1 MTSDTK
7 IGLLLGLVF
16 IFVIAFLINGLPSF
30 RNQAQAHGNELTRR
44 MIDFQEQG
52 PGLAAQER
60 QVYNQMNPESRLPDI
75 QHRSPVFE
83 RLQYASPTQQQ
94 DVRARWDL
102 PTPGDDEPSRTRN
115 LIANVMG
122 QFHSVPLGSPLQPSA
137 SAGTFHV
144 VQANENLAKI
154 AKRYYGA
161 ELGNHQANIN
171 RIFLANND
179 RLESPD
185 RLRVGERLQIP
196 SLPKDLKVAFT
207 ATRTVAPRPLTKQT
221 TKAKRYQVR
230 DGDSLWKIAHKV
242 LGNGS
247 RYKEILKMNPDQL
260 KNEDSL
266 MPGMAL
272 RLPSD

>member
-30 RNQAQAHGNELTRR
+30 RNQAQAHGNELSRR

-83 RLQYASPTQQQ
+83 NLQYASPAQPE

-102 PTPGDDEPSRTRN
+102 PTPVDSTPTRT

-122 QFHSVPLGSPLQPSA
+122 QFHSVPLGSPLQASA
-137 SAGTFHV
+137 SAGSFHV

-154 AKRYYGA
+154 AKRYYGVK
-161 ELGNHQANIN
+161 LGNQQANIK
-171 RIFLANND
+171 RIYQANKD
-179 RLESPD
+179 ILESPD

-196 SLPKDLKVAFT
+196 PLPKSLRAAFSET
-207 ATRTVAPRPLTKQT
+207 QTVARQPVIKQT
-221 TKAKRYQVR
+221 IKFKRYKVR
-230 DGDSLWKIAHKV
+230 EGDSLWKIAQKV
-242 LGNGS
+242 LGDGN
-247 RYKEILKMNPDQL
+247 RYLQIIKLNPDQL

-266 MPGMAL
+266 MPGMVL
-272 RLPSD
+272 RLPLD